1 MANDDSDS
9 EPGRDPEELLDT
21 RLVDLFEDLKDYGTV
36 VVRLGRNRA
45 LAIVES
51 EEDVAWLID
60 ALDARF
66 GRAPAHS
73 VKN

>member
-1 MANDDSDS
+1 MALDDD
-9 EPGRDPEELLDT
+9 PHARDPDALLDT
-21 RLVDLFEDLKDYGTV
+21 RLADLFEDLKDYGTV
-36 VVRLGRNRA
+36 VVRLGANRA

-51 EEDVAWLID
+51 EEDVAWLI
-60 ALDARF
+60 ATLDARF